1 MILNFWIRPLALKL
15 NLVSATNSWL
25 DSFKPSLLS
34 RLAKYLS
41 PPHHST
47 QSSTLHLVWGRMY
60 EYAKFLLCFLNKVKS
75 TCLLQS
81 DLAFLPLCSCI
92 FSAQNW
98 ASKIFYCVCQRNIYR
113 TAASFHEKQ
122 ICQKKLFLKLHQY
135 WDVRKTSFFLKSTT
149 NSICFIATLFYEFF
163 SPSGHFSICL
173 LFCHFPTG
181 HLSSDNIKW

>member
-1 MILNFWIRPLALKL
+1 MLQADHSRPVKKLQKKWWSWITFPLADESTTVEKKLDDISFGWYLRNVFRKSDYLLSCIAIVVSASQDAPFKPLSPLSFSEDTSNRAFLQNCGKMILNFWIRPLALKL

-75 TCLLQS
+75 TCLL
-81 DLAFLPLCSCI
+81 
-92 FSAQNW
+92 
-98 ASKIFYCVCQRNIYR
+98 
-113 TAASFHEKQ
+113 
-122 ICQKKLFLKLHQY
+122 
-135 WDVRKTSFFLKSTT
+135 
-149 NSICFIATLFYEFF
+149 
-163 SPSGHFSICL
+163 
-173 LFCHFPTG
+173 
-181 HLSSDNIKW
+181 

>member
-1 MILNFWIRPLALKL
+1 MICGNASSWSFKACEKTTKKIMVLDNFSFGWWIYNGWKKIGWYFLWIISSQRFRKSDYLLSCIAIVVGASQDAPFKPLSPLSFSEDTSNRAFLQNCGKMILNFWIRPLALKL

-75 TCLLQS
+75 TCLL
-81 DLAFLPLCSCI
+81 
-92 FSAQNW
+92 
-98 ASKIFYCVCQRNIYR
+98 
-113 TAASFHEKQ
+113 
-122 ICQKKLFLKLHQY
+122 
-135 WDVRKTSFFLKSTT
+135 
-149 NSICFIATLFYEFF
+149 
-163 SPSGHFSICL
+163 
-173 LFCHFPTG
+173 
-181 HLSSDNIKW
+181 